1 MRKKSLL
8 IAVGVAVALLGT
20 AARSE
25 NLLEV
30 YQAAVRSDPLI
41 REAEARRMAALEA
54 KPQARGAAVAAG
66 LGERQHLYGQRG
78 HRRLPASVP

>member
-1 MRKKSLL
+1 MRKKSIL
-8 IAVGVAVALLGT
+8 IAAGVALALIGS

-30 YQAAVRSDPLI
+30 YQAALRSDPLI

-54 KPQARGAAVAAG
+54 KPQARGV
-66 LGERQHLYGQRG
+66 LF
-78 HRRLPASVP
+78 RRSP